1 DEDEEGNIQI
11 INYHCPIFNLASEYD
26 VICSHEREI
35 YRDIFPD
42 SEVISHENLSA
53 GGKCCKWTITNPE
66 KKQKHKGMLIMLRY
80 KGYLIDLDGTMYKGN
95 TPISG
100 ARDFIIYLRSQ
111 QTPHLFVTNNS
122 TAKAEDVSDKLNK
135 MDIPADKNQIVTSA
149 VACASYIKSEKE
161 QGSVNVIGENGLQDE
176 VQKACCRIC
185 DKQANFSVVVFDL
198 TITYEKIATASL
210 LIQKGATFIS
220 TNKDPAIPNER
231 GMLPGNGALTA
242 AIEKA
247 SGKQPFYIG
256 KPESII
262 METALHR
269 LHLLPHEVLMVG
281 DNYLTDIS
289 AGIRSNID
297 TLMVLTGYSR
307 PEDIDD
313 AIGKPTYIANDLLE
327 WLEEEQAMV

>member
-1 DEDEEGNIQI
+1 
-11 INYHCPIFNLASEYD
+11 
-26 VICSHEREI
+26 
-35 YRDIFPD
+35 
-42 SEVISHENLSA
+42 
-53 GGKCCKWTITNPE
+53 
-66 KKQKHKGMLIMLRY
+66 
-80 KGYLIDLDGTMYKGN
+80 MYKGN
-95 TPISG
+95 TPIPG
-100 ARDFIIYLRSQ
+100 ARDFIVYLRSQ
-111 QTPHLFVTNNS
+111 QIPHLFVTNNS
-122 TAKAEDVSDKLNK
+122 TATAVEVSDKLNQ
-135 MDIPADKNQIVTSA
+135 MNIPADNNQIVTSA

-161 QGSVNVIGENGLQDE
+161 QASVYVIGENGLLDAVNKAGCYISDE
-176 VQKACCRIC
+176 RA
-185 DKQANFSVVVFDL
+185 DYVVVGLDRN
-198 TITYEKIATASL
+198 ITYEKIATASL

-242 AIEKA
+242 AVEKA

-307 PEDIDD
+307 PEDIDNV
-313 AIGKPTYIANDLLE
+313 IGKPTYIVNNLLE

>member
-1 DEDEEGNIQI
+1 
-11 INYHCPIFNLASEYD
+11 
-26 VICSHEREI
+26 
-35 YRDIFPD
+35 
-42 SEVISHENLSA
+42 
-53 GGKCCKWTITNPE
+53 
-66 KKQKHKGMLIMLRY
+66 MLLRY
-80 KGYLIDLDGTMYKGN
+80 KGYLIDLDGTIYKGN
-95 TPISG
+95 TPIPG
-100 ARDFIIYLRSQ
+100 ARDFIVYLRSQ
-111 QTPHLFVTNNS
+111 QIPYLFVTNNS
-122 TAKAEDVSDKLNK
+122 TAKAEDVSDKLNQ

-149 VACASYIKSEKE
+149 VACASYIKSEKK
-161 QGSVNVIGENGLQDE
+161 QASVYVIGENGLLDAM
-176 VQKACCRIC
+176 QKAGCYISDERA
-185 DKQANFSVVVFDL
+185 DYVVVGLDR

-256 KPESII
+256 KPESTI

-313 AIGKPTYIANDLLE
+313 VIGKPTFIAKNLRE
-327 WLEEEQAMV
+327 WLEKEQAMV

>member
-1 DEDEEGNIQI
+1 
-11 INYHCPIFNLASEYD
+11 
-26 VICSHEREI
+26 
-35 YRDIFPD
+35 
-42 SEVISHENLSA
+42 
-53 GGKCCKWTITNPE
+53 
-66 KKQKHKGMLIMLRY
+66 
-80 KGYLIDLDGTMYKGN
+80 MYKGN

-122 TAKAEDVSDKLNK
+122 TAQAEDVSDKY
-135 MDIPADKNQIVTSA
+135 QIVTSA

-161 QGSVNVIGENGLQDE
+161 QASVYVIGENRLQDA
-176 VQKACCRIC
+176 VQKAGCYIS
-185 DKQANFSVVVFDL
+185 DKQADYVVVGLDR

-231 GMLPGNGALTA
+231 GMLPGNGALTN
-242 AIEKA
+242 AIATA

-269 LHLLPHEVLMVG
+269 LRLLPHEVLMVG

-289 AGIRSNID
+289 AGIHSNID

-313 AIGKPTYIANDLLE
+313 VIGKPTYIANDLHE
-327 WLEEEQAMV
+327 WLEKEQAKV

>member
-1 DEDEEGNIQI
+1 G
-11 INYHCPIFNLASEYD
+11 
-26 VICSHEREI
+26 
-35 YRDIFPD
+35 
-42 SEVISHENLSA
+42 
-53 GGKCCKWTITNPE
+53 TN
-66 KKQKHKGMLIMLRY
+66 
-80 KGYLIDLDGTMYKGN
+80 
-95 TPISG
+95 
-100 ARDFIIYLRSQ
+100 DFIVYIRSQ
-111 QTPHLFVTNNS
+111 QITYLFVTNNS
-122 TAKAEDVSDKLNK
+122 TAKAKDVSDKLNQ

-149 VACASYIKSEKE
+149 VACASYIKSEKK
-161 QGSVNVIGENGLQDE
+161 QASVYVIGENGLLDAM
-176 VQKACCRIC
+176 QKAGCYISDERA
-185 DKQANFSVVVFDL
+185 DYVVVGLDR

-256 KPESII
+256 KPESTI

-313 AIGKPTYIANDLLE
+313 VIGKPTFIA
-327 WLEEEQAMV
+327 

>member
-1 DEDEEGNIQI
+1 
-11 INYHCPIFNLASEYD
+11 
-26 VICSHEREI
+26 
-35 YRDIFPD
+35 
-42 SEVISHENLSA
+42 
-53 GGKCCKWTITNPE
+53 
-66 KKQKHKGMLIMLRY
+66 MLRY

-122 TAKAEDVSDKLNK
+122 TAKAEDVSDKLNQ

-161 QGSVNVIGENGLQDE
+161 QASVYVIGENGLQDA
-176 VQKACCRIC
+176 VQKAGCYIS
-185 DKQANFSVVVFDL
+185 DKQADYVVVGLDR

-210 LIQKGATFIS
+210 FIQKGATFIS